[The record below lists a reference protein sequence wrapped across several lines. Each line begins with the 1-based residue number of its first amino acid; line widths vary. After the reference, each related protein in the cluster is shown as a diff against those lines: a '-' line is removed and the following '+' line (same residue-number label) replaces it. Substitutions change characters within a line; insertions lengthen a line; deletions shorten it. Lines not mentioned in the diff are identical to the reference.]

1 MSSAWK
7 VAYADFVTALM
18 AFFFLM
24 WILNMTPPE
33 TKKGLA
39 SYFAEEALLD
49 SANASA
55 ISNNA
60 LINRTDK
67 LDLSEAKMSE
77 LERSHYIVAR
87 KLKAMLMQD
96 GILRS
101 ASGLSADDVGVQLR
115 ISNDVLFKP
124 GSAEFSPPALK
135 VLDDVLSI
143 LREYNLYLV
152 IRGHADSEEAT
163 GSPYP
168 SGWELSAAR
177 AAAATRY
184 LAEKGVVP
192 TRMRAVGY
200 GDTRPLEPGNSVE
213 SHNRNRRLEFHFHRP
228 DAMAYSIVY

>member
-18 AFFFLM
+18 AFFLLM

-33 TKKGLA
+33 TKEGLA
-39 SYFAEEALLD
+39 SYFAQEALLD
-49 SANASA
+49 ASNVSA

-67 LDLSEAKMSE
+67 LDLSESKMSE
-77 LERSHYIVAR
+77 LERSHYLIAR
-87 KLKAMLMQD
+87 KLQTMLMQD
-96 GILRS
+96 GIPQS

-115 ISNDVLFKP
+115 ISNDALFKP
-124 GSAEFSPPALK
+124 GSADFSPVALK
-135 VLDDVLSI
+135 VLDGVLGI

-152 IRGHADSEEAT
+152 IRGHADSEEAV

-177 AAAATRY
+177 AAAAARY
-184 LAEKGVVP
+184 LAERGVAP
-192 TRMRAVGY
+192 TRIRAVGY
-200 GDTRPLEPGNSVE
+200 GDTRPLEPGNSEE
-213 SHNRNRRLEFHFHRP
+213 SRKRDRRLEFHFHRP

>member
-18 AFFFLM
+18 AFFLLM

-33 TKKGLA
+33 TKTGLA

-49 SANASA
+49 SSNASA

-60 LINRTDK
+60 LRNRTDK
-67 LDLSEAKMSE
+67 LDLSEAKLSE
-77 LERSHYIVAR
+77 LERSHYLIAR
-87 KLKAMLMQD
+87 KLKTMLMQD
-96 GILRS
+96 GVPQN

-115 ISNDVLFKP
+115 ISNDALFRP
-124 GSAEFSPPALK
+124 GSTEFSPLAIK
-135 VLDDVLSI
+135 VLDEVLSI
-143 LREYNLYLV
+143 LRDYNLYLV
-152 IRGHADSEEAT
+152 IRGHADSQEAA
-163 GSPYP
+163 GSPYS

-177 AAAATRY
+177 AAAAAHY

-200 GDTRPLEPGNSVE
+200 GDTRPLEPGNSAE
-213 SHNRNRRLEFHFHRP
+213 SRMRNRRLEFHFHRP